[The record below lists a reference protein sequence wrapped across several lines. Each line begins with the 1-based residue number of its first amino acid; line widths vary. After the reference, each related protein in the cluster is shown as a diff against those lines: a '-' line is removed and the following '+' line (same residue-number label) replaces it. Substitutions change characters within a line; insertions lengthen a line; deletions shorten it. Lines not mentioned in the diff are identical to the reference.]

1 MWWMAAK
8 KWLKIAAVWCRQHW
22 RWLVLGTVAI
32 IMYYLGHKAS
42 KAQVLQARLA
52 LDAYRKEKEVIEAAH
67 EKEVEGIKKA
77 QETYNKAMAQL
88 SQEFSSKTDVA
99 SLRKEK
105 RIRQLVKKAKQDP
118 DEVDRILEQEL
129 GIKKFHG
136 G

>member
-1 MWWMAAK
+1 MAAK